1 MKNEEID
8 RYILQLK
15 NIISNLEKH
24 QEHKKQMTSSK
35 KSEKTSSKLNI
46 SRLQTIY

>member
-35 KSEKTSSKLNI
+35 KSEITSSKLNI
-46 SRLQTIY
+46 SRLKTIY